1 MTDTSDLVRRLR
13 MVWQGIGDLPCID
26 DMNAARAEAADRL
39 EALEAENKRLRDQFR
54 HVDELDWRWIDE
66 LLALSSSGNAPFW
79 RHVLRDARAA
89 LKGPP

>member
-1 MTDTSDLVRRLR
+1 MTLGKTFAEKQREQKGDEYDYVVAKLKRR
-13 MVWQGIGDLPCID
+13 I
-26 DMNAARAEAADRL
+26 AE
-39 EALEAENKRLRDQFR
+39 LEAENRRLRDQFR

-89 LKGPP
+89 LKGDET